1 MRKRFS
7 SRTIQSSQ
15 GGYALLLVVF
25 MTMLMLMA
33 VMVAAPSI
41 RTERKR
47 EKEEEMIWRGRQ
59 YVRAIKLYY
68 RKNGKFPTSFDDLTK
83 PKQGS
88 LRFLRQAYKDPM
100 NKEDGSWRMIYVG
113 PAGQLI
119 GSLKPPPTLQAEG
132 GANVGTPAA
141 QAGFGSTQSPGAGAS
156 QSAFGPQSGNSFG
169 SQSGSAFGT
178 STFGTAS
185 GLAGTTPGSAFNQQ
199 GPGGATSSPGG
210 LSSPDAS
217 TIIGGNIIGI
227 GSKVDRKSVIIYE
240 KATNYHLFEFVWDPS
255 KDAMGI
261 GGASGGI
268 GTPAGQA
275 PGQGQPGQPGSSF
288 GGSGFGQGFGQQ
300 GQNPAG
306 TQPSN
311 NPNPMPQQPPLNN
324 PQQ

>member
-7 SRTIQSSQ
+7 SRMVRSSQ

-33 VMVAAPSI
+33 VMVAAPSV

-68 RKNGKFPTSFDDLTK
+68 RKNGKFPTSLDDLTK

-119 GSLKPPPTLQAEG
+119 GSLKPPPTLQTEG
-132 GANVGTPAA
+132 SANVGTPAA

-185 GLAGTTPGSAFNQQ
+185 GPAGTTSGSAFNQQ
-199 GPGGATSSPGG
+199 GPGGAISGPGG

-275 PGQGQPGQPGSSF
+275 PGQAQPGSSF

-300 GQNPAG
+300 GQTPPGA
-306 TQPSN
+306 QPSN